1 MVWSQHLRDSEAY
14 PLEPGAPAVVRDQLL
29 RGLGL
34 DTLSIAEGA
43 LEEAMIVSQMS
54 TEDIN
59 RLPHSERLNRV
70 MRMMAGID
78 TAGAEFLEG
87 LGDLGTTDIIVPETM
102 LSGLSLRILD
112 GVPLTSRSL
121 RLREIEATY
130 EESNLTE
137 EDFDFDGNNDDRE

>member
-1 MVWSQHLRDSEAY
+1 MAWYQRLRDSVAY
-14 PLEPGAPAVVRDQLL
+14 PLEPGALAVVRDQLL

-43 LEEAMIVSQMS
+43 LEEAMVVSQMT
-54 TEDIN
+54 TEEIS

-70 MRMMAGID
+70 MRMMVGID
-78 TAGAEFLEG
+78 TAGVEFLEG

-121 RLREIEATY
+121 RLLEIEATY

-137 EDFDFDGNNDDRE
+137 EDFDFDGNNVDRE